1 MGTQRRADVKYAAMT
16 TYMLKEILVQSHKT
30 SLLRPEWL
38 IILQGF
44 PETVTA

>member
-38 IILQGF
+38 SFCKDFQRL
-44 PETVTA
+44 